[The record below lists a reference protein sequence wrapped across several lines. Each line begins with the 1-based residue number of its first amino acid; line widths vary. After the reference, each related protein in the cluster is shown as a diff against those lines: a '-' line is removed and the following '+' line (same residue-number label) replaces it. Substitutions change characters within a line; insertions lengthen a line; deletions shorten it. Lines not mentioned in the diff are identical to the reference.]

1 MYHREQLRRERQA
14 EYQAFLRQQQATNRG
29 SNTRAPTTIPS
40 SDSLEE
46 KRRALARERESE
58 LLSCQSHDQLPQHH
72 YTASA
77 DNNTHREK
85 MDHQRN
91 TWSTADRQ
99 RVHVNRGHTTS
110 HQFREVPSERYDQRE
125 RRIQEERQ
133 YLGHHDG
140 SHFLSGEMDR
150 RGHWNKG
157 SGAPRQVHFEHDY
170 NSDVERI
177 EAQEPRKGHNPRGQ
191 WDEEEEG
198 LIQWAREQGKSRDP
212 GIRAR
217 TPPSYPSTNRN
228 ADKINNRSISAPV
241 VAGIAALGAGD
252 TENDRRRKQKEYAE
266 QLRAQMKEKEMTK
279 KRERA
284 GLSSDYQASDYQAT
298 SVGHKRA
305 RDPQQRPSHNSKFNT
320 DTDEYKSSTMRGHP
334 YRHERVHFSPDRDS
348 RHDHSK
354 YDSHHETHYRPV
366 DSSSKTSY
374 PSMPPYWPGYYYGG
388 FPYPPPSNFP
398 LLPPNGVP
406 FYPPPPPSLPP
417 SLSNPYLAA
426 YHPPPPAGEFRS
438 ESKGGMKRSQEGLK
452 DHLSPRKVQERGDEE
467 SKFNSSGGSEI
478 SKISKEL
485 YRSELL
491 EQMREKRESKQREQR
506 EKSEFERRKELEV
519 YDPFGKGGCGAPLK
533 DKRGHLV
540 TDLKQMKKVNDE
552 RMIIGLPSTT
562 PLPGE
567 VAEGGAAGVLNN
579 SLTEQQSSPQSS
591 YDIRRSKE
599 LQSKIVQEGYRE
611 VLEQQMREREELKRK
626 EKENKSKEEEL
637 EAERIQKEL
646 KILEEKYKQEKE
658 REREKQHE
666 LKMKNE
672 AMKREKEEKE
682 RAELERKQEEER
694 REQEALRLEA
704 EQKKQRL
711 IDNMERQLSSHK
723 QVRSNSPPI
732 PTLRKLK
739 SQFASP
745 PTAPTH
751 PQLQQRSSS
760 PPVPTLR
767 HKQLLD
773 GTASQPQAEHIVS
786 SVYNTATQPSTQQ
799 LRSSS
804 PIVPAL
810 RNKLS
815 AVSASGQ
822 PPQAKRSSSAH
833 SGLPQTH
840 GTGNDPSSHSAHQ
853 LPRLPI
859 PQAHLPTSASN
870 PTPPTALA
878 PPAVQPPLPVQ
889 EDEMENVLKNLHS
902 MRQKLENE
910 RQKVSIHPQPHPVAT
925 SHPPA
930 ANVDSKAVSNT
941 GTVHPS
947 IKPQFLRPRLAAP
960 RKTSSTSG
968 NPYPGKAQQ
977 AVEHRQRRK
986 WQASPNEP
994 SKAPPIPQLPHTHT
1008 NVQNNQQI
1016 IRNEGMFPTD
1026 TLKPLPV
1033 WLRPGG
1039 SGGQNSEDGFV
1050 LPHYRAPSVGGQSQ
1064 FSIATL
1070 DVDSMARRN
1079 EERMQRLENI
1089 LNRQSRDSRTP
1100 QTILSDFLARNS
1112 RARDATQSNNTHPAP
1127 SMQPSSFYSTQR
1139 VKDRNTDFTSESRP
1153 DCETGY
1159 HPVAASTPTD

>member
-1 MYHREQLRRERQA
+1 M
-14 EYQAFLRQQQATNRG
+14 
-29 SNTRAPTTIPS
+29 
-40 SDSLEE
+40 
-46 KRRALARERESE
+46 
-58 LLSCQSHDQLPQHH
+58 DQ
-72 YTASA
+72 
-77 DNNTHREK
+77 
-85 MDHQRN
+85 
-91 TWSTADRQ
+91 
-99 RVHVNRGHTTS
+99 
-110 HQFREVPSERYDQRE
+110 
-125 RRIQEERQ
+125 
-133 YLGHHDG
+133 
-140 SHFLSGEMDR
+140 
-150 RGHWNKG
+150 RGHWNRERG
-157 SGAPRQVHFEHDY
+157 VPRQVHFECDY
-170 NSDVERI
+170 NSDVERM
-177 EAQEPRKGHNPRGQ
+177 EAQEPRKRHNPRGQ
-191 WDEEEEG
+191 WDEGEEG

-212 GIRAR
+212 SIRAP
-217 TPPSYPSTNRN
+217 TPPSYPSTRRN
-228 ADKINNRSISAPV
+228 ADKINTRSISAPV

-252 TENDRRRKQKEYAE
+252 TETDKRRKQKEYAE
-266 QLRAQMKEKEMTK
+266 QLREQMKEKEMAK
-279 KRERA
+279 KRERE
-284 GLSSDYQASDYQAT
+284 GLSSDYTAT
-298 SVGHKRA
+298 SVGHRRA

-320 DTDEYKSSTMRGHP
+320 DTDEYRSSTKRGHP
-334 YRHERVHFSPDRDS
+334 YRHDRVYFSPDRDT
-348 RHDHSK
+348 RHNHSK

-366 DSSSKTSY
+366 DSSSKTSH

-406 FYPPPPPSLPP
+406 FYPPPPSLPP

-426 YHPPPPAGEFRS
+426 YHPPPPAGEF
-438 ESKGGMKRSQEGLK
+438 ESKGGIKRSQEGLK
-452 DHLSPRKVQERGDEE
+452 GHLSPRMDQEREEEE

-485 YRSELL
+485 YRSQLL
-491 EQMREKRESKQREQR
+491 EQMREKRESKQREQL

-519 YDPFGKGGCGAPLK
+519 YDPFGKGGCGAPLR

-611 VLEQQMREREELKRK
+611 VLEQQMKEREELKRK
-626 EKENKSKEEEL
+626 EKEKKSKEEEL
-637 EAERIQKEL
+637 EADRIQKEL

-682 RAELERKQEEER
+682 RAELEMKQEEER
-694 REQEALRLEA
+694 REQEALRVEA

-711 IDNMERQLSSHK
+711 IDNMERQLSSHN

-739 SQFASP
+739 SQP
-745 PTAPTH
+745 PTVPSH
-751 PQLQQRSSS
+751 PQLQRKSSS

-773 GTASQPQAEHIVS
+773 GTASQPQAEHTVS
-786 SVYNTATQPSTQQ
+786 SVYDTATQQQ
-799 LRSSS
+799 PRSSS

-810 RNKLS
+810 KNKLS
-815 AVSASGQ
+815 ASGQ
-822 PPQAKRSSSAH
+822 LPQAKRSSSAH
-833 SGLPQTH
+833 SSLPQTH
-840 GTGNDPSSHSAHQ
+840 STGNDESRLGPSSQSAHQ
-853 LPRLPI
+853 LPRVPI
-859 PQAHLPTSASN
+859 PQAHIPISTSN

-889 EDEMENVLKNLHS
+889 EDEMENVLKNLRS
-902 MRQKLENE
+902 MRQKLESE
-910 RQKVSIHPQPHPVAT
+910 RQKVSLHKQPHPVAT
-925 SHPPA
+925 SLPPA
-930 ANVDSKAVSNT
+930 ANVAVSNT
-941 GTVHPS
+941 GAVQTS
-947 IKPQFLRPRLAAP
+947 IKPQFLKPRLAAP
-960 RKTSSTSG
+960 RKSASTSG
-968 NPYPGKAQQ
+968 NPTPGKAQQ
-977 AVEHRQRRK
+977 VVEQRPRRK
-986 WQASPNEP
+986 WQE
-994 SKAPPIPQLPHTHT
+994 APPNPQLSHTHT
-1008 NVQNNQQI
+1008 TAQNTQQI
-1016 IRNEGMFPTD
+1016 VKSEGMFPTD

-1033 WLRPGG
+1033 WLRPGVSG
-1039 SGGQNSEDGFV
+1039 SQNFEEV
-1050 LPHYRAPSVGGQSQ
+1050 PPHRAPSVGGQSQ

-1089 LNRQSRDSRTP
+1089 LNMQSRDSRTP

-1112 RARDATQSNNTHPAP
+1112 RARDTTQGNISHHPP
-1127 SMQPSSFYSTQR
+1127 SMQPSSFHSTQR
-1139 VKDRNTDFTSESRP
+1139 VKDRNTDFTSDSRLSQEL